1 MSTIFI
7 WFIHDTRIIRI
18 YKTISMDTT
27 TLSFEELQDI
37 ESRIADPARISWEEL
52 RLYSRIRQ
60 KIQSHEIETHYV

>member
-1 MSTIFI
+1 
-7 WFIHDTRIIRI
+7 
-18 YKTISMDTT
+18 MDTT